1 LNNGYEKEIIFVS
14 LLPKS
19 DKSWLLET

>member
-1 LNNGYEKEIIFVS
+1 LNNGYEKEIVFVS

>member
-19 DKSWLLET
+19 DKSLVLET